1 MSRRGVAVAL
11 ALTCAAALALASLSA
26 RTDGAPGG
34 APAEGGAPEEG
45 AAEAIDGALDETGV
59 TSRRSERAGEG
70 DVAEVA
76 AELLEERR
84 EQGDCVLACAGYLD
98 LLGGT
103 WGCVLQGNGWVE
115 LCLVTEGEE
124 GAGCDVLTWRMR
136 ASELARLSS
145 E

>member
-1 MSRRGVAVAL
+1 MSRREAAVAL
-11 ALTCAAALALASLSA
+11 SLVCAAALALASLSV
-26 RTDGAPGG
+26 RTGGAPGG
-34 APAEGGAPEEG
+34 APAEGGASSEG
-45 AAEAIDGALDETGV
+45 ATEAVDEALDEMGV
-59 TSRRSERAGEG
+59 TSRQRERAGEG

-84 EQGDCVLACAGYLD
+84 EQGGCVLAHAGYLD

>member
-11 ALTCAAALALASLSA
+11 ALACAAALALASLSV
-26 RTDGAPGG
+26 RTGGAPGG
-34 APAEGGAPEEG
+34 VPVEGGTSLEDAV
-45 AAEAIDGALDETGV
+45 EAVDGALDEMGV

-76 AELLEERR
+76 AELLEERGER
-84 EQGDCVLACAGYLD
+84 GDCVLAHAGYLD

-124 GAGCDVLTWRMR
+124 GVGCDVFTWRMR
-136 ASELARLSS
+136 ASELARLSPG
-145 E
+145 